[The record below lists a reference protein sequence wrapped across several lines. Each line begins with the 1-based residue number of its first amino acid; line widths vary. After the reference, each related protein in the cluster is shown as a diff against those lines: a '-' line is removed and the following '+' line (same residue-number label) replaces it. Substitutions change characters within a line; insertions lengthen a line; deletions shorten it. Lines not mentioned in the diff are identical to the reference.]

1 MRHTGRPISMR
12 DYLDADL
19 LGIAVS
25 DDQNL
30 ALRGAALSEIE
41 RRVGSMKRLATRSRS
56 RPRWR
61 PQRQPNSRHGRP
73 DSPHSGQSFKQ
84 WSRLC
89 NSLN

>member
-1 MRHTGRPISMR
+1 MTDMR

-61 PQRQPNSRHGRP
+61 PQKATKFAAWAAGFSAFGAIIQAVVAVV
-73 DSPHSGQSFKQ
+73 QFTK
-84 WSRLC
+84 
-89 NSLN
+89 